1 MARPF
6 PFDDTNE
13 PDEDDEIENKFDSQ
27 ERWYEQLHDIRK
39 DETLWDN

>member
-13 PDEDDEIENKFDSQ
+13 PTEEELENNFDSQ

>member
-6 PFDDTNE
+6 PFDDTND
-13 PDEDDEIENKFDSQ
+13 PDEEELENNFDSQ
-27 ERWYEQLHDIRK
+27 ERWYEQRHDIRK

>member
-13 PDEDDEIENKFDSQ
+13 PDEIENKFDNQ

-39 DETLWDN
+39 DDQLWDN

>member
-1 MARPF
+1 MAKPF

-13 PDEDDEIENKFDSQ
+13 PDEEELENNFDSQ
-27 ERWYEQLHDIRK
+27 ERWHEQLHDIRK

>member
-13 PDEDDEIENKFDSQ
+13 PDEEELENSFDSE
-27 ERWYEQLHDIRK
+27 ERWYEQLHDMQK
-39 DETLWDN
+39 DDQLWDN